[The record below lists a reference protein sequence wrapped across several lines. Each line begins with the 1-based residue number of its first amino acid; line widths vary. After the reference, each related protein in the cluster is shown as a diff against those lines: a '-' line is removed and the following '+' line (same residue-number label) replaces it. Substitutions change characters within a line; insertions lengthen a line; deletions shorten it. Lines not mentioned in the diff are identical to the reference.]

1 MNQGKPGGSSNPSP
15 SAIVALLRGINNV
28 GSKRVTM
35 AALKKA
41 FGREVTIRNWQTV
54 IKLTG

>member
-1 MNQGKPGGSSNPSP
+1 
-15 SAIVALLRGINNV
+15 LLRGINNV